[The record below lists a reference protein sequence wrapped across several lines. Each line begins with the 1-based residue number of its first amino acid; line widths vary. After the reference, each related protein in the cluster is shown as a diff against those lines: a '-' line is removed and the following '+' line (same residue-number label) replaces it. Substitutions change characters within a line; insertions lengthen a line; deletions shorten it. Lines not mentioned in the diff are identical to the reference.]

1 MQGVETKCL
10 NNRFVTVSRT
20 ASNPAF
26 AKNISDPAEPT
37 PMLTMPVG
45 ASVLAPVNNIHSIVT
60 QIALNGIHPAKR
72 RWNKRTKQHQLTSRS
87 QKKRS
92 LGILYSTERQERGD
106 HIRFES

>member
-1 MQGVETKCL
+1 MQGVERKCL

-60 QIALNGIHPAKR
+60 QIALNGIHPAKLA
-72 RWNKRTKQHQLTSRS
+72 TLEQTDETASA
-87 QKKRS
+87 
-92 LGILYSTERQERGD
+92 
-106 HIRFES
+106 

>member
-1 MQGVETKCL
+1 MQGVERKCL

-60 QIALNGIHPAKR
+60 QIALNGIHPAKLATLEQTDETASAYKPRPEKTVTWHSLLNGASRTR
-72 RWNKRTKQHQLTSRS
+72 RPHSV
-87 QKKRS
+87 
-92 LGILYSTERQERGD
+92 
-106 HIRFES
+106 